1 MCCVL
6 SCSVN
11 QPTTISLSDCSLPVS
26 SVRYPAMPVTP
37 APPHRCPCA
46 CQLPVNVGL
55 ALPFVVH
62 LSMSVCASA
71 FRLRICPCLAP
82 CLSSTRTSISALVL
96 SSAPLSFSAPQPF
109 VYAYVH
115 VSRPAFSPRVR
126 QCLAPLP
133 FVYAYVCYCSLSSS
147 DVARRRLLMLSV
159 PLIRTAANPQSR

>member
-1 MCCVL
+1 MCYHAL
-6 SCSVN
+6 STN
-11 QPTTISLSDCSLPVS
+11 QPPFPSLAAPSLS
-26 SVRYPAMPVTP
+26 SVLHPAMPVTP
-37 APPHRCPCA
+37 VPLHRCPCA
-46 CQLPVNVGL
+46 VDVGL

-71 FRLRICPCLAP
+71 FRLRICPCLTP
-82 CLSSTRTSISALVL
+82 CFSSTCTSISALVL